1 MSRLHIVDTGLFIA
15 MGQPSNS
22 RYQTVRRFARRN
34 DVTFVLPE
42 RVYEELTVDDLDVED
57 VPVDAAIDEGWATV
71 AAPPEFS
78 EPIVSRVMDGV
89 QRYIANAD
97 DRPADEVERADPA
110 LAALAAQHLS
120 TGTATE
126 VYIYTTDIATARD
139 CVSLALVRHAH
150 EDAAAH
156 LVPAV
161 LAGSRDGHGAECR
174 ELGRRSLP
182 VTEAASPFL
191 NLLG

>member
-1 MSRLHIVDTGLFIA
+1 MSRLHIADTGLFVA
-15 MGQPSNS
+15 MGQPPNS
-22 RYQTVRRFARRN
+22 RYQAVRRFARRN

-42 RVYEELTVDDLDVED
+42 RVYEELTVDNLGVED
-57 VPVDAAIDEGWATV
+57 IPVDAAIDEGWATV

-126 VYIYTTDIATARD
+126 VYIYTTD
-139 CVSLALVRHAH
+139 V
-150 EDAAAH
+150 AAGEGAKT
-156 LVPAV
+156 V
-161 LAGSRDGHGAECR
+161 LASEGYGDSVTFVNGFRFIEDLRATGH
-174 ELGRRSLP
+174 
-182 VTEAASPFL
+182 
-191 NLLG
+191 